1 MGMDQYLY
9 IPFLGGWTSIYQLFW
24 CSPGVHGFDP
34 SPNWRE
40 KQRQGKQKK
49 QTRKP
54 KKKKNQENK
63 THTKKKKIWEQ
74 PSCCFYVSFVCLLIL
89 SCGSCGFVCFFLW
102 IVFRF
107 FAKINFLCS
116 SWSLQGNSKLSVQD
130 SSWCFFQGLYNY
142 TIQLLY
148 IKDYHPPLWKSLV
161 NSQQIDMTFRV
172 LNPLDYRGSPC
183 LWSYTWNMTINSCFS
198 WDVTDVTPFFFGQF
212 WVCPIYSECFPPRK
226 SIRW

>member
-89 SCGSCGFVCFFLW
+89 SCGSCGFVCFFF
-102 IVFRF
+102 VNCFSF
-107 FAKINFLCS
+107 FLLKS
-116 SWSLQGNSKLSVQD
+116 TSSVQAGLFRVIANWVFKTPVD
-130 SSWCFFQGLYNY
+130 VFSGFIKLYN
-142 TIQLLY
+142 
-148 IKDYHPPLWKSLV
+148 
-161 NSQQIDMTFRV
+161 
-172 LNPLDYRGSPC
+172 
-183 LWSYTWNMTINSCFS
+183 
-198 WDVTDVTPFFFGQF
+198 
-212 WVCPIYSECFPPRK
+212 PITVY
-226 SIRW
+226 

>member
-1 MGMDQYLY
+1 M
-9 IPFLGGWTSIYQLFW
+9 FLL
-24 CSPGVHGFDP
+24 
-34 SPNWRE
+34 
-40 KQRQGKQKK
+40 
-49 QTRKP
+49 
-54 KKKKNQENK
+54 
-63 THTKKKKIWEQ
+63 
-74 PSCCFYVSFVCLLIL
+74 FVCWFFPVGPVDL
-89 SCGSCGFVCFFLW
+89 FVFFLW